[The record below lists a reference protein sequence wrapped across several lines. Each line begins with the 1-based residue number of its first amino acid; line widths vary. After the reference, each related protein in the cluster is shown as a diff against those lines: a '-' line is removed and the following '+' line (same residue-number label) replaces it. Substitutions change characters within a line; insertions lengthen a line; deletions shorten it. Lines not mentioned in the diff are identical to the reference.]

1 MNETDTLP
9 LLDVDQLSVRYG
21 NTLVVDRLSFSLAAG
36 EIGCL
41 LGASGCGK
49 TTVLRAIAGFEP
61 LSAGE
66 IRVAGTVFARAG
78 YQMAAHRRGIGMVFQ
93 DYALF
98 PHLTVAGNV
107 GFGLEPLADGVRRER
122 VAGLLELVGLAGRE
136 AVYPHELSGG
146 QQQRVAL
153 ARALAPRPRLLLLDE
168 PFSNLDVMLRETLG
182 QEVRQILKRENVAA
196 VLVTHDQREAFAIAD
211 QVGVMRGGRI
221 EQWATP
227 YALYHAPATRFVADF
242 VGEGALLTG
251 VMAADGRIDAGD
263 GIDCHGG
270 MALPAGAA
278 VDVLL
283 RPDDVVIDPAA
294 PLRAEVVSRVF
305 RGAEFLYALRLS
317 SGREL
322 LSLMPSH
329 ARHEPGEQVGFRL
342 DVQGVALFPRA
353 GG

>member
-1 MNETDTLP
+1 MNETGALP
-9 LLDVDQLSVRYG
+9 LLDVDQLSVCYG
-21 NTLVVDRLSFSLAAG
+21 DTPVVDRLSFSLTAG

-66 IRVAGTVFARAG
+66 IRVDGTVFARRG
-78 YQMAAHRRGIGMVFQ
+78 DQMAAHRRGIGMVFQ

-98 PHLTVAGNV
+98 PHLSVAGNV
-107 GFGLEPLADGVRRER
+107 GFGLGALAADARRRR
-122 VAGLLELVGLAGRE
+122 VGELLELVGLGGRE
-136 AVYPHELSGG
+136 AAYPHELSGG

-153 ARALAPRPRLLLLDE
+153 ARALASRPRLLLLDE

-221 EQWATP
+221 EQWAAP
-227 YALYHAPATRFVADF
+227 YALYHHPATRFVADF
-242 VGEGALLTG
+242 VGEGALLAG
-251 VMAADGRIDAGD
+251 VMVADGLVDAGE
-263 GIDCHGG
+263 GVYCHGEG
-270 MALPAGAA
+270 GLPAGTA

-294 PLRAEVVSRVF
+294 LLRAEVASRVF
-305 RGAEFLYALRLS
+305 RGAEFLYALRLP

-329 ARHEPGEQVGFRL
+329 VRHEPGEQVGFRL